1 VAFLLNLTSYN
12 ADKYR
17 LSLNYIKVRRIVL
30 SQLMAELRKG
40 ILKERRVLIYIYD
53 YYAVD

>member
-1 VAFLLNLTSYN
+1 MAFLLNLTSYN

-53 YYAVD
+53 YYAVY